1 MSIKDFIN
9 GPVTYD
15 DYGQYL
21 WINTPKDGTQMLG
34 EIRGW
39 GHIQYMFKDQKE
51 AQKFQDEVGKFVAD
65 AVNEKMNAVS
75 AISLLQ
81 EQLRLS
87 EENNKVLLEKLKGG
101 EVKKKEQIELDC
113 PFDFTSRCTMGRCD
127 CKPKVLTHQSN

>member
-51 AQKFQDEVGKFVAD
+51 SQKFQDEVGKFVAD
-65 AVNEKMNAVS
+65 AVNEKMNAAS
-75 AISLLQ
+75 TISLLQ

-87 EENNKVLLEKLKGG
+87 EENNKVLLEKLKKYEGD
-101 EVKKKEQIELDC
+101 KRKC
-113 PFDFTSRCTMGRCD
+113 PKCNSEKIIMFTSDDDICQNCG
-127 CKPKVLTHQSN
+127 KILPVE